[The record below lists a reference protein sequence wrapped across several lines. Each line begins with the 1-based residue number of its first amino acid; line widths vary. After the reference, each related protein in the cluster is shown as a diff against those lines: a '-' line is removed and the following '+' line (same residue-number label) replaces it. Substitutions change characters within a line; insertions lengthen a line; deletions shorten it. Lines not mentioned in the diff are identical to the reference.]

1 MSFTVAAVVGA
12 GVGVAKL
19 IGASKRKKDAKDAQK
34 KAKAEMDAKKK
45 QYEALDTSNLHKNR
59 ENVYEDLTIDQRA
72 ADFAQQKGEQTRAN
86 VMDTMRGAAGASGI
100 AALAQSMA
108 NQGQLAAQKAA
119 ADIGKQESANQQKAL
134 AETARLKDAEIAGE
148 EASRSMERQKVTN
161 LMGMAAGEEAAAA
174 QAKAQATQDQI
185 SAAGSIVGSVVGGV

>member
-1 MSFTVAAVVGA
+1 MSFTVAAVVSA

-19 IGASKRKKDAKDAQK
+19 IGASKRKKDAKEAQK

-59 ENVYEDLTIDQRA
+59 ENVYEDLTVDQRA
-72 ADFAQQKGEQTRAN
+72 SDFAQQKGEQTRAN
-86 VMDTMRGAAGASGI
+86 VMDSMRGAAGSSGI

-108 NQGQLAAQKAA
+108 NQGQLAAQQAA
-119 ADIGKQESANQQKAL
+119 ADIGKQESSNEQKAL
-134 AETARLKDAEIAGE
+134 AETARLKDAEISGA
-148 EASRSMERQKVTN
+148 EASRTLERQKVTN

-174 QAKAQATQDQI
+174 QAKAQATSDQMN
-185 SAAGSIVGSVVGGV
+185 AVGSIVGSVVGGV